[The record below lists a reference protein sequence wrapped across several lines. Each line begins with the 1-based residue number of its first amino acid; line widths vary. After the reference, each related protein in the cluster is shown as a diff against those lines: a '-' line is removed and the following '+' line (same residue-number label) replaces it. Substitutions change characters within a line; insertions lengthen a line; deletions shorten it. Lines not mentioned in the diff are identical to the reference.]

1 MKKETIQA
9 IAAALHALADEF
21 LGSPSSPDAAPEA
34 LTVEPVTTGKR
45 RGRPAATTA
54 TTAPAEPS
62 STPAPASSSAPAD
75 PKEEICT
82 YCGYAR
88 GMHFADGLHCPSNQT
103 SSAKPLQ
110 SVFTTAPVGSDAMST
125 NGKTAE
131 GLWIEN
137 KALIEPLVKSGRGQE
152 VTAVVNKYVSG
163 PGLKM
168 KDIPVDKIPAFRRD
182 IEALTI

>member
-34 LTVEPVTTGKR
+34 LTGEPVTTGKR
-45 RGRPAATTA
+45 RGRPAATTGA
-54 TTAPAEPS
+54 PAPAESS
-62 STPAPASSSAPAD
+62 STPAPASS
-75 PKEEICT
+75 
-82 YCGYAR
+82 
-88 GMHFADGLHCPSNQT
+88 L
-103 SSAKPLQ
+103 
-110 SVFTTAPVGSDAMST
+110 APVEQTQEQPAAT
-125 NGKTAE
+125 TQAKTAE
-131 GLWIEN
+131 DLWIEN
-137 KALIEPLVKSGRGQE
+137 KALIEPLVKSGRGTE